1 MLSYPDMSI
10 QSLLSGYIDNSRPV
24 YNLATGPFCTGRSI
38 DTWRHVTTRKNSAV
52 KSGQGKTG
60 LQSAES
66 IGEMYRDAWS
76 RFATGVT
83 VITTLEPDG
92 SLHGM
97 TASSVTSV
105 SLDPPLV
112 LVVIGESRQ
121 SHGLV
126 ESTGRFGMSILD
138 TGQTEIAKHFATPPE
153 SRGKLDPKQVTR
165 LADTPVIK
173 GAIAAM
179 ECKVSSSHKA
189 GDHTVFIAEVQ
200 AIEVGGG
207 EPLVWFQRQFGGFTD
222 QNDKNSIRNNH

>member
-1 MLSYPDMSI
+1 MSI
-10 QSLLSGYIDNSRPV
+10 QSRLSGYIDNSRPV
-24 YNLATGPFCTGRSI
+24 YNPATGRFAPGIRSI
-38 DTWRHVTTRKNSAV
+38 RGYPEQLRKHVRAR
-52 KSGQGKTG
+52 GTG

-83 VITTLEPDG
+83 VITTLEPG
-92 SLHGM
+92 GLLHGM

-112 LVVIGESRQ
+112 LVVIDESRE

-138 TGQTEIAKHFATPPE
+138 TGQTEIAKHFASPPE
-153 SRGKLDPKQVTR
+153 SRGKLDPKHVTR
-165 LADTPVIK
+165 LSDTPVIN

-179 ECKVSSSHKA
+179 ECRVSAAHKA
-189 GDHTVFIAEVQ
+189 GDHTVFIAEVE
-200 AIEVGGG
+200 AIEVAGG

-222 QNDKNSIRNNH
+222 QNASGNND